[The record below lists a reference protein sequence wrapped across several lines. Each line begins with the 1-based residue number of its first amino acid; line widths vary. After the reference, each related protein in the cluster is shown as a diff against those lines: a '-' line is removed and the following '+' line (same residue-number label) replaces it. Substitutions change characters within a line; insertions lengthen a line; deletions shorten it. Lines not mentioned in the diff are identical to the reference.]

1 MVLGMTL
8 NWAPSMTKF
17 YRFRHDSELG
27 TVTEGGFI
35 DLGMI
40 GLETDYR
47 LVHPLRTPLVSGWRK
62 FYTNS
67 FEALGT
73 QPQIFAKT
81 QGLRTRL
88 SKTRGLRTRP

>member
-17 YRFRHDSELG
+17 YRFRHDLELG
-27 TVTEGGFI
+27 TVTEGGCI

-40 GLETDYR
+40 ELGTDYR
-47 LVHPLRTPLVSGWRK
+47 LGHPLRTPLVAGWRE

-67 FEALGT
+67 FGALGI
-73 QPQIFAKT
+73 QQ
-81 QGLRTRL
+81 
-88 SKTRGLRTRP
+88 